1 MINGTRSNYG
11 KFLSSV
17 SSLIFFGLALGP
29 ACADTQPPAPLHLK
43 GVILTPAGK
52 PAADAAIVY
61 ALIDFRTQSV
71 AQEKVL
77 HPAADGTFDIVFTPS
92 GDDDPRFPLLY
103 VTAPEGV
110 ALPGFAYTR
119 SGPTRMTVTL
129 TPATRVRVR
138 LRDEAGLP
146 LAGVRVSPLALL
158 RDREYSSWN
167 GAVTDYLSAVTDKD
181 GVATLAGLPQ
191 GWTLRLA
198 VVGSGWVQPEWSQNI
213 ALAKAAVTPDA
224 AVQVARGGSLS
235 GVVLYGPAQPAA
247 QVAVTA
253 VPLGNGGGIRQNG
266 TTDSAG
272 HYQITGMPR
281 GSYTVS
287 IEGHQGAPSPGPWE
301 WTAAAQSAAVTAGS
315 DTSGISFTLIHGGIL
330 SGTVTDIKI
339 GKPISGVRVYVDG
352 PGGGQNAFTD
362 DAGRYTLHV
371 PPGGQR
377 VYLEADPGMK
387 AADPKSVVVADGQTQ
402 TADFQS
408 TMPLHPAVVRGIVV
422 GPTGKPVAGAKVTA
436 AGQSQQ
442 EQDAQQVTDAQGR
455 FSFDAPGLMPDMR
468 LYAASGG
475 LSTPTGTL
483 AADGSAVGKPAT
495 LRLASHAGLSVLG
508 RVVGADGKPVAGAS
522 ATLYREHASGQDGIG
537 VGTAKTN
544 AAGRYQFTPVVP
556 DATYQVGVQA
566 EGFGYQFTK
575 QSRASGP
582 LLHFAPLALPR
593 TDSFV
598 GGTVLD
604 VNGRPIA
611 GADVS
616 LMSASDKHT
625 QTDAQGRFHLAGATR
640 GKAIVEVR
648 AAQGRYA
655 SIQVGSGR
663 DDLQITAMNTDEQMV
678 ESKRFTAALEADKT
692 NHGDGTA
699 ARTLLRSACAQASSG
714 NKKVLLV
721 FHASWCGPCFLL
733 HRFLEDPQVKPVLD
747 AHFVVQD
754 LDIWENEPH
763 KDWDNPGGEDLY
775 KQYGGVRPSGGKQGV
790 PFFAVLTPAG
800 TSLGDAR
807 LNGDNIG
814 YPSDPAAAAFFLKT
828 LKTAAPE
835 MTDAEIA
842 TLKTGLQRYAK
853 I

>member
-1 MINGTRSNYG
+1 MINGKHSKYG
-11 KFLSSV
+11 KFLSPVASLALV
-17 SSLIFFGLALGP
+17 SLALGP
-29 ACADTQPPAPLHLK
+29 ARADTKPPAPLHLK
-43 GVILTPAGK
+43 GIILTPAGK
-52 PAADAAIVY
+52 PVADAAIVY
-61 ALIDFRTQSV
+61 ALVDFRTQAV
-71 AQEKVL
+71 TQERVL
-77 HPAADGTFDIVFTPS
+77 HPVADGTFDIVFTPIRNE
-92 GDDDPRFPLLY
+92 PLFPVLY

-110 ALPGFAYTR
+110 ALPSAGYGR
-119 SGPTRMTVTL
+119 SGDAGITVRL

-146 LAGVRVSPLALL
+146 LVGVRVFPLALL
-158 RDREYSSWN
+158 KDREYSPWN
-167 GAVTDYLSAVTDKD
+167 EAVTDYLSAVTDKD
-181 GVATLAGLPQ
+181 GMATLGGLPQ

-198 VVGSGWVQPEWSQNI
+198 VAGSGWVQPDWNQNI

-235 GVVLYGPAQPAA
+235 GTVVYGPAQPAA

-253 VPLGNGGGIRQNG
+253 VPLGDGVGRQNG

-301 WTAAAQSAAVTAGS
+301 WTAAAQPAAIVPGS
-315 DTSGISFTLIHGGIL
+315 DTSGISFTLTHGGVL
-330 SGTVTDIKI
+330 SGTVTDVKT
-339 GKPISGVRVYVDG
+339 GKPISGAEVYVDG
-352 PGGGQNAFTD
+352 PGGGQNAGTD
-362 DAGRYTLHV
+362 TAGRYTLHV

-377 VYLEADPGMK
+377 VYLEASPGMK
-387 AADPKSVVVADGQTQ
+387 AADPKTVVVADGQTQ

-408 TMPLHPAVVRGIVV
+408 TMPLHPAVVRGLVV

-442 EQDAQQVTDAQGR
+442 EDDTQQVTDAQGR
-455 FSFDAPGLMPDMR
+455 FTFIAPGLMPDMR
-468 LYAASGG
+468 LYAAGGG
-475 LSTPTGTL
+475 LSTPVGTP
-483 AADGSAVGKPAT
+483 AADGTDKPVT
-495 LRLASHAGLSVLG
+495 LRLASHADLIVLG
-508 RVVGADGKPVAGAS
+508 RVVSADGGPVAGAS
-522 ATLYREHASGQDGIG
+522 AMLYREHASGQDG
-537 VGTAKTN
+537 VGIATVKTN
-544 AAGRYQFTPVVP
+544 AAGQYRFTPSVP

-566 EGFGYQFTK
+566 DGFGYQFTK
-575 QSRASGP
+575 QSQSAAGTP
-582 LLHFAPLALPR
+582 LHFAPLALPR

-598 GGTVLD
+598 GGTILD

-616 LMSASDKHT
+616 LMSATDKHT
-625 QTDAQGRFHLAGATR
+625 QTDAEGRFHLAGATR

-655 SIQVGSGR
+655 SIQEPSGR
-663 DDLQITAMNTDEQMV
+663 NDLQITAMSTDEQMV
-678 ESKRFTAALEADKT
+678 ESKRFTAALDADKT
-692 NHGDGTA
+692 NHGDGTE
-699 ARTLLRSACAQASSG
+699 ARTLLRSAAAQASSG

-733 HRFLEDPQVKPVLD
+733 HRFLEDPQVKPVID

-763 KDWDNPGGEDLY
+763 KDWENPGGESLY
-775 KQYGGVRPSGGKQGV
+775 KQYGGIRPSGGKQGV

-800 TSLGDAR
+800 ASLGDAR

-814 YPSDPAAAAFFLKT
+814 YPSDPASAAFFLKT
-828 LKTAAPE
+828 LKTAAPD
-835 MTDAEIA
+835 MADAEVA
-842 TLKTGLQRYAK
+842 ALRAGLQRNAK

>member
-1 MINGTRSNYG
+1 MDRKHSGSG
-11 KFLSSV
+11 KIFLCV
-17 SSLIFFGLALGP
+17 SSLLAAGLALG
-29 ACADTQPPAPLHLK
+29 AARAENVKLPAPLHLK
-43 GVILTPAGK
+43 GVVLTPAGK

-61 ALIDFRTQSV
+61 ALVDFRTQAV
-71 AQEKVL
+71 TQEQVL
-77 HPAADGTFDIVFTPS
+77 HPAADGTFDIAFTPS
-92 GDDDPRFPLLY
+92 RDTPQFPVLY

-110 ALPGFAYTR
+110 ALPSPGYTR
-119 SGPTRMTVTL
+119 SGPAPMTVTL

-138 LRDEAGLP
+138 LHDEAGLP

-158 RDREYSSWN
+158 KDNEYSSWN
-167 GAVTDYLSAVTDKD
+167 EAVTDYLSAVTDKD
-181 GVATLAGLPQ
+181 GMATLAGLPQ

-198 VVGSGWVQPEWSQNI
+198 VAGPDWVQPDWSQNI
-213 ALAKAAVTPDA
+213 ALAKAPETPDA
-224 AVQVARGGSLS
+224 VVQVAHGGSLS

-247 QVAVTA
+247 QVIITA
-253 VPLGNGGGIRQNG
+253 VPLGDGGGRQDG

-272 HYQITGMPR
+272 HYQIVGMPH

-287 IEGHQGAPSPGPWE
+287 IEGHQRGPSPRPWD
-301 WTAAAQSAAVTAGS
+301 WTAVAQPAIVAADG
-315 DTSGISFTLIHGGIL
+315 DTSGVSFTLIHGGIL
-330 SGTVTDIKI
+330 SGVVTDLKT
-339 GKPISGVRVYVDG
+339 GKPIPRADIYVDG
-352 PGGGQNAFTD
+352 PGGGQNASTD
-362 DAGRYTLHV
+362 SAGRYTLHV

-377 VYLEADPGMK
+377 VYLENRPGMK
-387 AADPKSVVVADGQTQ
+387 AADPKTVVVTDGQTQ
-402 TADFQS
+402 AADFQS
-408 TMPLHPAVVRGIVV
+408 TMPLHPVVVRGIVV

-442 EQDAQQVTDAQGR
+442 EQDTQQVSDEQGR
-455 FSFDAPGLMPDMR
+455 FTFAAPGLMPDMR
-468 LYAASGG
+468 LYAAGGG
-475 LSTPTGTL
+475 LSTPAGTL
-483 AADGSAVGKPAT
+483 AGGSDDKPVI
-495 LRLASHAGLSVLG
+495 LRLAPHAGLTVLG
-508 RVVGADGKPVAGAS
+508 RVVSADGKPVAGAT

-537 VGTAKTN
+537 VDTAKTN
-544 AAGRYQFTPVVP
+544 SAGQYQFIPAVP
-556 DATYQVGVQA
+556 DAVYQVGVQA

-575 QSRASGP
+575 QSSSVHGF

-593 TDSFV
+593 TDRFV

-648 AAQGRYA
+648 AAQNRYA
-655 SIQVGSGR
+655 SIQEPSGR

-699 ARTLLRSACAQASSG
+699 AQTLLASACTQAALE

-733 HRFLEDPQVKPVLD
+733 HRFLEDPQVKPIVD

-754 LDIWENEPH
+754 VDIWENEPH
-763 KDWDNPGGEDLY
+763 KDWDNPGGESLY
-775 KQYGGVRPSGGKQGV
+775 KKYGGVRPSGDKQGI
-790 PFFAVLTPAG
+790 PFFAVLDSGGKP
-800 TSLGDAR
+800 LGDAR

-814 YPSDPAAAAFFLKT
+814 YPSEPASSDFFLKT
-828 LKTAAPE
+828 LRAAAPD
-835 MTDAEIA
+835 MTDAELA
-842 TLKTGLQRYAK
+842 TLKAGLQRNAK